1 MKILVVD
8 DFDTMHKIIR
18 DILIELGYE
27 DILQAYNG
35 EGALYH
41 LNREKIDLI
50 ISDWNM
56 PKMTGLELLKAVRTN
71 PELADTPFIMVTAEA
86 EKDNIAEA
94 IKADVDQ
101 YVIKPF
107 NAKMLIEK
115 IKFALRKRKK

>member
-1 MKILVVD
+1 
-8 DFDTMHKIIR
+8 
-18 DILIELGYE
+18 
-27 DILQAYNG
+27 
-35 EGALYH
+35 
-41 LNREKIDLI
+41 
-50 ISDWNM
+50 M

-101 YVIKPF
+101 YIIKPF